1 MTSKKE
7 KGNISPEGDFSFS
20 PETETTRRKSLA
32 IRIGPRSERD
42 GA

>member
-1 MTSKKE
+1 MTSKKG

-20 PETETTRRKSLA
+20 LETETTRHKSLA
-32 IRIGPRSERD
+32 IKIDLRSERD